1 MNIIDK
7 TIARSKKCF
16 GANPL
21 GWDRLFVN
29 GNNEQAAFFAAL
41 ARERQEMTEALNVAA
56 TTMQVMDAELN
67 EIKAAV
73 IANGV
78 ASMELGAKRSEV
90 E

>member
-7 TIARSKKCF
+7 TIARATKCV

-41 ARERQEMTEALNVAA
+41 ARERQEMTEA
-56 TTMQVMDAELN
+56 
-67 EIKAAV
+67 
-73 IANGV
+73 
-78 ASMELGAKRSEV
+78 
-90 E
+90 